1 MRELLSRGSFDKL
14 EKLIDSDD
22 LISGDKFLKFSKD
35 YPRVAYCKTDFIYR
49 GGVWRGEK
57 QKSLISNLLELADKI
72 LILGHSDLSI
82 SRASA
87 MFLVQVCGAKKIYGT
102 NLRQVQGVSQ
112 LLPLGLTNN
121 SGESEFHDIF
131 GNTEHFLHANKI
143 AGSIRTQFNLSIY
156 ANFTIQNN
164 SRVRGLV
171 ASLIPQLPKSYR
183 LKVESPSMSNEGRV
197 NYLANLRKANF
208 VLCPEGNGMDT
219 HRLWETLYMGGI
231 PVVVKSTY
239 LDPVYFQLPL
249 VRLDSWLDLLI
260 PGILERK
267 WSEVQQFE
275 WDDAILSQS
284 YWLNEISKDLKIA

>member
-1 MRELLSRGSFDKL
+1 VRELLSRGSFKNLD
-14 EKLIDSDD
+14 KLIDSDD
-22 LISGDKFLKFSKD
+22 LISGDKFLEFSKNC
-35 YPRVAYCKTDFIYR
+35 PQVAYYKTDFIYR

-57 QKSLISNLLELADKI
+57 QKSLISNVNELTDKI
-72 LILGHSDLSI
+72 LILGHSDLPI

-87 MFLVQVCGAKKIYGT
+87 MFLVHVCGAKKIYGT

-112 LLPLGLTNN
+112 LLPLGLTND

-143 AGSIRTQFNLSIY
+143 AGSIRTQFDLSIY
-156 ANFTIQNN
+156 ANFTVQNN

-171 ASLIPQLPKSYR
+171 SSLIPQMPKSYR

-197 NYLANLRKANF
+197 NYLANLRRTNF

-219 HRLWETLYMGGI
+219 HRLWETLYMGGV
-231 PVVVKSTY
+231 PVVVKSRY
-239 LDPVYFQLPL
+239 LDPIYFQLPL
-249 VRLDSWLDLLI
+249 VRLESWRDLLN
-260 PGILERK
+260 PEILERK

-275 WDDAILSQS
+275 WNESILSQT
-284 YWLNEISKDLKIA
+284 YWLNEISEDLKIA